1 MSPEE
6 ITAIVHALR
15 DLVEVLGQ
23 ADPADKIK
31 IYEQLGLKL
40 TYNPGANAVDV
51 ELETLS
57 GPGIE
62 DRSAEYVRNSSV
74 RGGID
79 TLRTRSRGPIWGIL
93 PIGLPFPHLVDF
105 TM

>member
-6 ITAIVHALR
+6 ITTIVHALP
-15 DLVEVLGQ
+15 DLVEVLSE

-62 DRSAEYVRNSSV
+62 DRSAEYVRNSCA
-74 RGGID
+74 RGGFD
-79 TLRTRSRGPIWGIL
+79 PITPRNPWVFCDDL
-93 PIGLPFPHLVDF
+93 HLAYSAP
-105 TM
+105 